1 MSVLTALNPDISQD
15 TYQEAAEDIAA
26 FETSL
31 AEVCV
36 WWRGEGVMWKG
47 EGRLVEG
54 WGVCFSNHHIW
65 YVLLSILFPLPSL
78 PRSLSVMW
86 NYVTRTKLITK

>member
-36 WWRGEGVMWKG
+36 WWRGEG
-47 EGRLVEG
+47 EGDVEG
-54 WGVCFSNHHIW
+54 GREVGGGVG
-65 YVLLSILFPLPSL
+65 
-78 PRSLSVMW
+78 SVFQ
-86 NYVTRTKLITK
+86 

>member
-1 MSVLTALNPDISQD
+1 MLKNTISFISCTYAVHCIRLLQDLRALETFIVSVLTALNPDISQD

-36 WWRGEGVMWKG
+36 WWRGEGG
-47 EGRLVEG
+47 VEG
-54 WGVCFSNHHIW
+54 GRGVGGG
-65 YVLLSILFPLPSL
+65 VG
-78 PRSLSVMW
+78 SVFQ
-86 NYVTRTKLITK
+86 

>member
-1 MSVLTALNPDISQD
+1 MLYIVFCLLQDLRALETFIVSVLTALNPDISQD

-47 EGRLVEG
+47 EGGREVG
-54 WGVCFSNHHIW
+54 GGVG
-65 YVLLSILFPLPSL
+65 
-78 PRSLSVMW
+78 SVFQ
-86 NYVTRTKLITK
+86 